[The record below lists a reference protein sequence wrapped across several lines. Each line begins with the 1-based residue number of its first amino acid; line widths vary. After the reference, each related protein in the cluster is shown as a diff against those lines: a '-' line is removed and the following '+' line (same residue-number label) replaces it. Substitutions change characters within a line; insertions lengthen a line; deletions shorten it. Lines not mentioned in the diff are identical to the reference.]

1 VQQPVLREQSCME
14 PSDWNFS
21 FLGET
26 VVGFWQQL
34 VVVVVMREM
43 MMMQQ
48 QHWFDALEQTN

>member
-1 VQQPVLREQSCME
+1 ME
-14 PSDWNFS
+14 PSDWNLS

-34 VVVVVMREM
+34 VVVVVVMREM

>member
-1 VQQPVLREQSCME
+1 ME
-14 PSDWNFS
+14 PSDWNFC

-26 VVGFWQQL
+26 VVGFWHQQQQQL
-34 VVVVVMREM
+34 VVVVVVREM

>member
-1 VQQPVLREQSCME
+1 ME

-26 VVGFWQQL
+26 VVGFWHQHQQL
-34 VVVVVMREM
+34 VVVVVVVVVREM

-48 QHWFDALEQTN
+48 QHWFDA

>member
-1 VQQPVLREQSCME
+1 ME

-34 VVVVVMREM
+34 VVVMREM

-48 QHWFDALEQTN
+48 QHWFDALEQTS

>member
-1 VQQPVLREQSCME
+1 ME

>member
-1 VQQPVLREQSCME
+1 ME

-21 FLGET
+21 FPGET
-26 VVGFWQQL
+26 VDGFWQQQL
-34 VVVVVMREM
+34 VVVVVREM

>member
-1 VQQPVLREQSCME
+1 ME

-26 VVGFWQQL
+26 VVGFWQQQL
-34 VVVVVMREM
+34 VVVVVVVMREM

>member
-1 VQQPVLREQSCME
+1 ME

-26 VVGFWQQL
+26 VVGFWQQQL
-34 VVVVVMREM
+34 VVVMVRELM
-43 MMMQQ
+43 LMQQ

>member
-1 VQQPVLREQSCME
+1 ME

-34 VVVVVMREM
+34 VVVVVVVVREM

-48 QHWFDALEQTN
+48 QQHWFDVLEQTN

>member
-1 VQQPVLREQSCME
+1 ME

-34 VVVVVMREM
+34 VVVVVVVREM

>member
-1 VQQPVLREQSCME
+1 ME

-26 VVGFWQQL
+26 VVGFWYQQHQL
-34 VVVVVMREM
+34 VVVVVREM